1 MRMLGVWLVGFGI
14 VILIMCVFPIANA
27 ETLTTLLGWLAC
39 TGLVPCSMIL
49 MGINL
54 VRRAEDR
61 QLVRRADDPQ
71 PELPVSPSPPPE
83 KLSLETYRTRF
94 RNFDLNQLNWR
105 GWLLFFA
112 TLGLIGLAIVIVV
125 QVHGTERKIEPRMM
139 RVIAAIILL
148 AAVGFFVGMKWLLKR
163 CGYPITRERNRS
175 ELLTD
180 HTGTESGQEKL
191 S

>member
-14 VILIMCVFPIANA
+14 VILISCLFPIANA
-27 ETLTTLLGWLAC
+27 ETLTQLLGWLAC

-49 MGINL
+49 IGINL

-61 QLVRRADDPQ
+61 QLVRRAEDHQ
-71 PELPVSPSPPPE
+71 SELPVSPPPPPE
-83 KLSLETYRTRF
+83 KLTLETYRTRF

-112 TLGLIGLAIVIVV
+112 TLGLIGIAIVIVV

-163 CGYPITRERNRS
+163 CGFPITRQRNRGES
-175 ELLTD
+175 LPD
-180 HTGTESGQEKL
+180 HSATESGQDE
-191 S
+191 ST